1 MQKEETVPAV
11 SREVKGPRG
20 QEDGAPFSVVYSG
33 KSQRRMVT
41 RSAHV
46 HGIHF
51 LNLISFH
58 PHTERGTIPS
68 LYNLC
73 EKNPS
78 WKGNIVTK
86 EATPTFLGHSESNA
100 SYLETTTDKKS
111 TRTLCLCTKLN
122 VL

>member
-1 MQKEETVPAV
+1 MLLKMLEGYHSLHSLPRVPEFKRGQMNICRKNRLAAV

-20 QEDGAPFSVVYSG
+20 QENGAPFSVVYGG
-33 KSQRRMVT
+33 KTQRRVVT

-58 PHTERGTIPS
+58 PHPERGTIPS

-73 EKNPS
+73 EK
-78 WKGNIVTK
+78 
-86 EATPTFLGHSESNA
+86 
-100 SYLETTTDKKS
+100 
-111 TRTLCLCTKLN
+111 TLSKLHVQTLSFHIN
-122 VL
+122 N